1 MEKKLT
7 KGMLMTALICGTISI
22 VPFGAVAHAEEA
34 AADDAALQGF
44 TLDQI
49 VVTATRTPV
58 EAFKAQ
64 ANINV
69 ITSEKIEKMHYKDLY
84 QALRDVPGVQ
94 TSSYGQDGYLTSDSF
109 AINGSKKVVFLVDG
123 IRANHSSMYGDIYSP
138 GVFGDL
144 SNVERVEVMKGAA
157 SALYGADAQG
167 GVINIITKKAGKG
180 ISKVFFNT
188 GSHGKQEYGFNFN
201 TKKDKLGIRASA
213 RKLKNKDYKS
223 AIGQRVFNDSQ
234 TNTYNVGVNYELKKN
249 SSIDFNYDVM
259 NNRSFYKTPGWDD
272 SNPGKFNSLNARLVW
287 NQEFDKDTHNVFS
300 IGQHRTEYVTTFSN
314 NIYRTF
320 SIQEQFTKKLGN
332 NLLTAG
338 IDHNSTK
345 VVKAVGW
352 DGTDTVGGSTFK
364 TTAYYLQD
372 QLDITDRL
380 KFIAG
385 IRYTDPNAFDSKW
398 TPSFNLGYEFN
409 DKTNM
414 YVAWSKF
421 FDTPSMY
428 QMYDGQHGY
437 AGLKPESGKNFEVG
451 INHKFSDDF
460 AASAHYFYRNTTD
473 FIDYDYESKRFYNK
487 DNEVRAKGFDIQLRK
502 AFGKHVNT
510 SIGYTYLN
518 VPATGN
524 DAQSASN
531 NGGYLPRGSWNI
543 GVDYTNK
550 DFNAGLTGRGI
561 IKRPGPYSTAG
572 KNFPSDSFWVW
583 DLNMDYKIKK
593 NIKVYANV
601 YNLFNQN
608 YAENTDVF
616 WQSLGPWYASLGG
629 DYKWWPMP
637 GRTFLA
643 GVEFTF

>member
-7 KGMLMTALICGTISI
+7 KGMLMTALICGTISM
-22 VPFGAVAHAEEA
+22 VPFGAVAHAEDA

-44 TLDQI
+44 NLDQI

-64 ANINV
+64 SNINV

-94 TSSYGQDGYLTSDSF
+94 TNSYGQDGYLTSDSF
-109 AINGSKKVVFLVDG
+109 AINGSNKVVFLVDG
-123 IRANHSSMYGDIYSP
+123 IRANQGAEIYSP

-144 SNVERVEVMKGAA
+144 SNIERVEVMKGAA

-180 ISKVFFNT
+180 GSKVFFNT
-188 GSHGKQEYGFNFN
+188 GSYGKQEYGFNYN
-201 TKKDKLGIRASA
+201 TKIDKFGIRASA

-223 AIGQRVFNDSQ
+223 AIGQRVINDSQ
-234 TNTYNVGVNYELKKN
+234 TNTYNFGINYELKEN
-249 SSIDFNYDVM
+249 SSIDFNYDLM
-259 NNRSFYKTPGWDD
+259 NNRTFYKTPGQND
-272 SNPGKFNSLNARLVW
+272 SNPGSYDSVNARLVW
-287 NQEFDKDTHNVFS
+287 NQEFDKDTHNVLS
-300 IGQHRTEYVTTFSN
+300 IGHHRTNYVTTWATN
-314 NIYRTF
+314 TYRTLL
-320 SIQEQFTKKLGN
+320 IQEQFNKKLGN

-338 IDHNSTK
+338 IDHESTK
-345 VVKAVGW
+345 IISAPVDWYTGKDATGE
-352 DGTDTVGGSTFK
+352 TLR

-372 QLDITDRL
+372 QWDITNKL
-380 KFIAG
+380 KLIAG
-385 IRYTDPNAFDSKW
+385 IRYTDPNAFDSVW
-398 TPSFNLGYEFN
+398 TPSFNLGYEFT

-421 FDTPSMY
+421 FDTPTTF
-428 QMYDGQHGY
+428 QMYDSKHGT
-437 AGLKPESGKNFEVG
+437 AGLKPETGKNFEVG

-473 FIDYDYESKRFYNK
+473 FINYDYGTERFYNM
-487 DNEVRAKGFDIQLRK
+487 DNEVRAKGFDIQLKK
-502 AFGKHVNT
+502 AFGNHVNT
-510 SIGYTYLN
+510 SVGYTYLN

-524 DAQSASN
+524 DARSASN
-531 NGGYLPRGSWNI
+531 NGGYLPRGSWNV

-593 NIKVYANV
+593 NIKIYANV
-601 YNLFNQN
+601 YNLFDQN
-608 YAENTDVF
+608 YAENTDVYWSSF
-616 WQSLGPWYASLGG
+616 GYGSLGEG
-629 DYKWWPMP
+629 YKWWPMP